1 VLRRLRLLRS
11 RSEFAKRCRAG
22 TGLVVGTNRCVNES
36 TVGPKAIVIGEN
48 CTLGCDVFCASKGSI
63 VIGDNCWIG
72 GGGSISAAQSVT
84 IGDFCAI
91 SKDVEFRDN
100 NSHPL
105 DPLERRRSITNTRD
119 GWNLAN
125 WYDSEI
131 SPIVIGNDVWIGRRS
146 LILKGVRIGDGAVVA
161 AGAVVTK
168 DVLPLTVVA
177 GNPARCVKQI
187 ECSHQAFVDA
197 AGRRWEAM
205 ISDA

>member
-1 VLRRLRLLRS
+1 MRRVLRI
-11 RSEFAKRCRAG
+11 
-22 TGLVVGTNRCVNES
+22 TI
-36 TVGPKAIVIGEN
+36 AIGQ
-48 CTLGCDVFCASKGSI
+48 
-63 VIGDNCWIG
+63 NCWIG
-72 GGGSISAAQSVT
+72 GGGSISAAQSIT

-91 SKDVEFRDN
+91 SKDVEVRDN

-105 DPLERRRSITNTRD
+105 DPLERRASLSNARD
-119 GWNLAN
+119 GWNLGN

-187 ECSHQAFVDA
+187 ECSHQAFVDTA
-197 AGRRWEAM
+197 SRRWEAM
-205 ISDA
+205 MSDA